1 MIKSTQF
8 LFWNG
13 LLLKLIK
20 ELLLNVHVVFLK
32 SFTDKESNGN
42 RVFRKYALYQK
53 YGGLFQNISYAV
65 ASVGMVLVQSIGNAQ
80 YSVTESPH

>member
-20 ELLLNVHVVFLK
+20 EIASYVHVVFLK
-32 SFTDKESNGN
+32 SFTDKESSLKQD
-42 RVFRKYALYQK
+42 FQK
-53 YGGLFQNISYAV
+53 VYPIS
-65 ASVGMVLVQSIGNAQ
+65 
-80 YSVTESPH
+80 